1 MSILFKTRLKVLSV
15 SSVQD
20 PEDNENIKVT
30 FVEER
35 TRTPMVAMVPQNVPK
50 EISSVVFQVQEG
62 IQKAMPQGLRNIQF
76 QKIVLVF
83 TSEELE
89 AFHIKPYPSQI
100 YEVTIFDG
108 TLQFKNVSP

>member
-1 MSILFKTRLKVLSV
+1 MSILVKTRLKVASV
-15 SSVQD
+15 SSIQD
-20 PEDNENIKVT
+20 PDGKENIMVT

-76 QKIVLVF
+76 KKIVLVF

-89 AFHIKPYPSQI
+89 AFQVKPYPSQI
-100 YEVTIFDG
+100 YEVAIFDG
-108 TLQFKNVSP
+108 ALQFKNVSP